1 MLMMAETL
9 PIDIEILDASDSTL
23 QVIPVELRH
32 LDGEGAVLIVPQ
44 NKAKRLHWGARVRF
58 EIGDNPT
65 IYEIVGTV
73 VAHEPKEDSDE
84 TEILLRLW
92 ECRTV
97 SQMRST
103 PRRRSRFA
111 VSVYALGSSVLLL
124 GQCLDIG
131 GGGMRLRVPALDPM
145 PVHLILQFG
154 LPEGTDEILEL
165 QGRII
170 RAVPCGRGEGQ
181 MEVALCFERLT
192 VSQGM
197 AIAEF
202 LSV

>member
-9 PIDIEILDASDSTL
+9 PIDIEILGASDNAL
-23 QVIPVELRH
+23 QVIPAELRH
-32 LDGEGAVLIVPQ
+32 LDGEGAVLVVPE

-65 IYEIVGTV
+65 VYEIVGTV
-73 VAHEPKEDSDE
+73 VAYEPQED
-84 TEILLRLW
+84 TGEIEIILRLW
-92 ECRTV
+92 ECRPV

-103 PRRRSRFA
+103 PRRRSRFS
-111 VSVYALGSSVLLL
+111 VSVCAAGSSVPMV

-145 PVHLILQFG
+145 PVHLMLQFG
-154 LPEGTDEILEL
+154 LPPESAAILEL

-170 RAVPCGRGEGQ
+170 RAVPCERGEGH

-197 AIAEF
+197 AIAQF